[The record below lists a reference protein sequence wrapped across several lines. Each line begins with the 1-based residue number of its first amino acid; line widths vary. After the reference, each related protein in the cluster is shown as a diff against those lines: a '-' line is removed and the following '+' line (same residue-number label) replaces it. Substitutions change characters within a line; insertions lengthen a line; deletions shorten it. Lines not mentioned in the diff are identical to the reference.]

1 VFFDLVEAAVH
12 TGRIAEARRHVAA
25 ARELRIDRIS
35 ERLAMWVTAAQALA
49 AGGAGANDLF
59 LRALGRPGI
68 HQWPFDV
75 ARLRL
80 SYGEYLRRE
89 HAEVEARH
97 QLDLARETFDRL
109 RARPWLHRAETQ
121 IQKLTE
127 KPDSTAETAGL
138 TAKEYEVA
146 QLAARGLTNKQ
157 IGAELYLS
165 PRTVSTYLYR
175 AYPKLGVSTR
185 AALRD
190 ALTRRQPAD
199 HS

>member
-1 VFFDLVEAAVH
+1 
-12 TGRIAEARRHVAA
+12 
-25 ARELRIDRIS
+25 
-35 ERLAMWVTAAQALA
+35 MWVTAARALV
-49 AGGAGANDLF
+49 AGSEGGANDLF
-59 LRALGRPGI
+59 LRALARPAI

-80 SYGEYLRRE
+80 SYGEYLLRE

-97 QLDLARETFDRL
+97 QLDLARDTFDRL
-109 RARPWLHRAETQ
+109 RAQPWVYRVDAQ
-121 IQKLTE
+121 IRKLVE
-127 KPDSTAETAGL
+127 KPGGTVETAGL
-138 TAKEYEVA
+138 TAKEYAVA

-157 IGAELYLS
+157 IGAELFLS
-165 PRTVSTYLYR
+165 PRTVGTYLYR

-190 ALTRRQPAD
+190 ALNGHQPTA